1 MAMDCEVFR
10 VQELHNSNKKPTK
23 YLVKNIGYTEPTAL
37 DACES
42 SAVGASRAKVLFL
55 LLQQAGSTGFYL
67 RLISMSSKNPDW
79 LVLRKD
85 LLGAAN
91 PPEIKHTAALD
102 AIVAVLKQSGGL
114 ALSQATAQKSA
125 GTGSKHRLI
134 SASVFSCSSALAQF
148 EDCESFKIKSGCKF
162 HALCRA
168 PGSALAA
175 PVSLATAEEIDDVVF
190 VDDALCEPEEKREES
205 DAESDAERDKREQDR
220 FLRAHA
226 SSLPAKKQ
234 APVAELDGELDLETL
249 EMIEDAK
256 REHAAKEKEQQRR
269 IKALS
274 TFEGTMN
281 FFGKPGVSIE
291 AFALLLRELQEDV
304 TDESVQL
311 ACELH
316 ERVQR
321 EAA

>member
-1 MAMDCEVFR
+1 VLYLHKIGGGEFLLKISMNPKNENWALIKESLLGKKR
-10 VQELHNSNKKPTK
+10 SQELANAHETAAKELFNAVLDCGGGVSLKTANKP
-23 YLVKNIGYTEPTAL
+23 IGA
-37 DACES
+37 
-42 SAVGASRAKVLFL
+42 AS
-55 LLQQAGSTGFYL
+55 G
-67 RLISMSSKNPDW
+67 
-79 LVLRKD
+79 D
-85 LLGAAN
+85 LLWLTSVGSFN
-91 PPEIKHTAALD
+91 VPEELAPEPKSFELAHKDMKKLCPGRRQSLLD
-102 AIVAVLKQSGGL
+102 FAEE
-114 ALSQATAQKSA
+114 SA
-125 GTGSKHRLI
+125 
-134 SASVFSCSSALAQF
+134 
-148 EDCESFKIKSGCKF
+148 
-162 HALCRA
+162 
-168 PGSALAA
+168 
-175 PVSLATAEEIDDVVF
+175 AEEIDDVVF

-304 TDESVQL
+304 TDEAVQL